1 MSVSMTHAHPG
12 AELAQLSIGSLVW
25 MASAQPVLDEA
36 AEDELIH
43 LARDGDRRALEQ
55 LAVGNLRV
63 VIDEA
68 IRARG
73 LGLPQSKLVR
83 TGVGALLDA
92 VRYYDPAVHGRFSSH
107 VRYRVRHAL
116 RDTISVS

>member
-1 MSVSMTHAHPG
+1 MNYAHPG
-12 AELAQLSIGSLVW
+12 AELAHLSVDSLVW

-36 AEDELIH
+36 AEDELIR
-43 LARDGDRRALEQ
+43 LAREGDREALEQ

-73 LGLPQSKLVR
+73 LGPSQSSLVR
-83 TGVGALLDA
+83 AGVGALLDA
-92 VRYYDPAVHGRFSSH
+92 VRHYEPAMHGRFSSH
-107 VRYRVRHAL
+107 LRTQVRSAL
-116 RDTISVS
+116 MRSIDIS

>member
-1 MSVSMTHAHPG
+1 MTHTHPG

-36 AEDELIH
+36 AEDELIR
-43 LARDGDRRALEQ
+43 LAREGDRRALEQ

-73 LGLPQSKLVR
+73 LGRSQRSLVR
-83 TGVGALLDA
+83 AGVGALLDA
-92 VRYYDPAVHGRFSSH
+92 VRYYDPAVHGRFSAH
-107 VRYRVRHAL
+107 LRTEVRSAL
-116 RDTISVS
+116 TRSIDVS